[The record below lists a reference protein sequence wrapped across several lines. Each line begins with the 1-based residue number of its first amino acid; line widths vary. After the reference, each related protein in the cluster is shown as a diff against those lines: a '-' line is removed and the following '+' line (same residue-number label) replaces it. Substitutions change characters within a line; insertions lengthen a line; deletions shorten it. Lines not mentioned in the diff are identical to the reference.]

1 MTIAPSPRI
10 RVRAI
15 AFDLD
20 GTLLD
25 TIHDLAMAINL
36 MLARLNQPALPKDT
50 IRAMV
55 GKGMANLV
63 RRALAASQGSPP
75 TTRLKYAPNPACAR
89 CGRTKRLVLLVT
101 QASPKPALA
110 SLSRPSRTPGN
121 TTVSR
126 PRTRS

>member
-1 MTIAPSPRI
+1 MTTARSPLI

-25 TIHDLAMAINL
+25 TIHDLATAINL
-36 MLARLNQPALPKDT
+36 MLARLNRPALSKDT

-63 RRALAASQGSPP
+63 RRL
-75 TTRLKYAPNPACAR
+75 
-89 CGRTKRLVLLVT
+89 
-101 QASPKPALA
+101 
-110 SLSRPSRTPGN
+110 SLIHI
-121 TTVSR
+121 
-126 PRTRS
+126 

>member
-1 MTIAPSPRI
+1 MTTAPSARI

-25 TIHDLAMAINL
+25 TIHDLATAINL
-36 MLARLNQPALPKDT
+36 MLARLNRPALPKDT

-63 RRALAASQGSPP
+63 RRALAAAQGSPP
-75 TTRLKYAPNPACAR
+75 TRARLRCTKPTTNGSSAAKRSCSPACAKAWR
-89 CGRTKRLVLLVT
+89 DSPAP
-101 QASPKPALA
+101 ASGSPA
-110 SLSRPSRTPGN
+110 
-121 TTVSR
+121 
-126 PRTRS
+126 

>member
-25 TIHDLAMAINL
+25 TIHDLATAINL

-50 IRAMV
+50 IRTMV

-63 RRALAASQGSPP
+63 RRALRRARSRCMKP
-75 TTRLKYAPNPACAR
+75 TTSASSAARLSYFPACAKGWR
-89 CGRTKRLVLLVT
+89 GSPAR
-101 QASPKPALA
+101 ASDSPA
-110 SLSRPSRTPGN
+110 
-121 TTVSR
+121 
-126 PRTRS
+126 

>member
-36 MLARLNQPALPKDT
+36 MLARLNQPAAPQGHNTRDGRQGHGESGPTRSGRVARVAADT
-50 IRAMV
+50 E
-55 GKGMANLV
+55 
-63 RRALAASQGSPP
+63 RRG
-75 TTRLKYAPNPACAR
+75 ACACAVR
-89 CGRTKRLVLLVT
+89 NRL
-101 QASPKPALA
+101 
-110 SLSRPSRTPGN
+110 
-121 TTVSR
+121 
-126 PRTRS
+126 RTRSRP